1 MKIPGFIACVGD
13 STTQGSDSTSI
24 PYAIVLGRL
33 LNVASPGNFAVSNRG
48 TGGTVVSQMQ
58 TAWLNNIKGKVSG
71 SVPSKR
77 LVILGGV
84 NDCLLDTS
92 AATTYA
98 TLKAI
103 YDDAIGAG
111 WTVIPITCLPFHNYG
126 GWSSGRQTLLTTLN
140 ASIAGYGVPYIDG
153 YALLGDAADA
163 TQLSYQGGTK
173 PDYATKTYS
182 GSGGGRD
189 FLHPNDAGH
198 AAIAAALKTAIL
210 PAVASRR
217 SFGSYRIGSRGLR
230 GAA

>member
-71 SVPSKR
+71 SAASKR

-84 NDCLLDTS
+84 NDCLLDTA

-111 WTVIPITCLPFHNYG
+111 WTVIPITCLPFHGYG
-126 GWSSGRQTLLTTLN
+126 GWTSGRQTLLTTLN

-163 TQLSYQGGTK
+163 TQISYQGGTK

-198 AAIAAALKTAIL
+198 AALAAALKAMI
-210 PAVASRR
+210 ASVSRR
-217 SFGSYRIGSRGLR
+217 SFGSYRTGSRGIR